1 MLGHEA
7 PVLSIAITPDGERF
21 ATGGARGQIVFWSL
35 AEGRPLR
42 TLRGHKGRSGRLPS
56 RRAAISYSLPVAMGG
71 LFDGTLRPEARSGS
85 GIRRMI
91 RLMCLPVI
99 YWRSGGRNSSEPVR
113 SAPKPDGGHRAGPTL
128 YGVFGRRAGTVAEY
142 PYSTLGKAK

>member
-21 ATGGARGQIVFWSL
+21 ATGGAGQIVFWSL

-42 TLRGHKGRSGRLPS
+42 TLRGHKGPVWSVAFTPGGDQLFSAGR
-56 RRAAISYSLPVAMGG
+56 
-71 LFDGTLRPEARSGS
+71 DGRVIRWDLETGSQIES

-113 SAPKPDGGHRAGPTL
+113 SVTP
-128 YGVFGRRAGTVAEY
+128 
-142 PYSTLGKAK
+142 